1 MAPAAGVASAVWLTL
16 RVARVRSPSLV
27 LLPITGSSVCQCIWH
42 PEHGVRT
49 VKRAAPPV
57 AASLRAPVR
66 ALYLTR
72 SHTRTRCG
80 MFWQCSDL
88 RHCSRASKIPGGTG
102 RSSKMCGIPCDA
114 RENGRTALPKRIP
127 FFSMGLDCVPANS
140 STAGPSR
147 LTRDI
152 RDIGRD
158 RQLPSSGKMHAES
171 CGPSITKSSPKR
183 KCCVSLR
190 SASSELA

>member
-152 RDIGRD
+152 RDIRKGQTTAVK
-158 RQLPSSGKMHAES
+158 RQDARRVLRPINYQIKSEAKMLCIVA
-171 CGPSITKSSPKR
+171 
-183 KCCVSLR
+183 VSFQ
-190 SASSELA
+190 

>member
-16 RVARVRSPSLV
+16 R
-27 LLPITGSSVCQCIWH
+27 
-42 PEHGVRT
+42 HGVRT

-152 RDIGRD
+152 RDIRKGQTTAVK
-158 RQLPSSGKMHAES
+158 RQDARRVLRPINYQIKSEAKMLCIVA
-171 CGPSITKSSPKR
+171 
-183 KCCVSLR
+183 VSFQ
-190 SASSELA
+190 